1 MGHQSEPQNGPQ
13 KSIHKVKHRMHFSLT
28 SIHAVC
34 RFILHREDT
43 ADLTAG
49 GDDDAIQ
56 RQEARP
62 SEYLSGERVQIDTQI
77 TPLHTD
83 SSTFTVAQEHFSG
96 HFFGPVTKCL
106 TELRSIDL
114 TAHLQI
120 VTENAAVGTYSIAFE
135 AR

>member
-1 MGHQSEPQNGPQ
+1 
-13 KSIHKVKHRMHFSLT
+13 MHFPLT

-34 RFILHREDT
+34 RFILHREDA

-83 SSTFTVAQEHFSG
+83 SSTLSH
-96 HFFGPVTKCL
+96 
-106 TELRSIDL
+106 
-114 TAHLQI
+114 
-120 VTENAAVGTYSIAFE
+120 
-135 AR
+135 

>member
-1 MGHQSEPQNGPQ
+1 MGHQSEPQS
-13 KSIHKVKHRMHFSLT
+13 SIQKVKHRMHFSLT

-56 RQEARP
+56 RQEACP

-83 SSTFTVAQEHFSG
+83 STTFTLAQEYFSG
-96 HFFGPVTKCL
+96 HVSKCL

-135 AR
+135 AC

>member
-1 MGHQSEPQNGPQ
+1 
-13 KSIHKVKHRMHFSLT
+13 MHFPLT
-28 SIHAVC
+28 SIHAVS
-34 RFILHREDT
+34 RLILHREDA

-83 SSTFTVAQEHFSG
+83 SSTLSYWLKNIFQVIS
-96 HFFGPVTKCL
+96 VVM
-106 TELRSIDL
+106 
-114 TAHLQI
+114 LQL
-120 VTENAAVGTYSIAFE
+120 S
-135 AR
+135 